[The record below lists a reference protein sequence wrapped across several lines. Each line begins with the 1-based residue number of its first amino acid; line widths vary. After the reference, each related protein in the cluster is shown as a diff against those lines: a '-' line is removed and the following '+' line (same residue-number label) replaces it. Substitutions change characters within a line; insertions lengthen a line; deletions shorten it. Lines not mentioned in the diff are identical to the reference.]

1 VLGCRWNPFVP
12 ERIASA
18 AASGTV
24 HAVHGGRARL
34 AAMRDA
40 EIEALG
46 AVAAAYERWTEAST
60 RLEEQMSAAAAQ
72 EAAPPVD
79 ALRMTSAPSLR

>member
-1 VLGCRWNPFVP
+1 
-12 ERIASA
+12 
-18 AASGTV
+18 
-24 HAVHGGRARL
+24 
-34 AAMRDA
+34 MRDA
-40 EIEALG
+40 EIEALA

-79 ALRMTSAPSLR
+79 ALRNEFSTQLAVTGR